1 MTAREEWEKNQSLS
15 VFCPTCKEKGA
26 AAGRWVGSSASLALL
41 VLLRGGKTAT
51 QLQGLRAA
59 RISEDREKIYFLG

>member
-41 VLLRGGKTAT
+41 FLLQGGKTVLHSCRGFELPGSQKT
-51 QLQGLRAA
+51 
-59 RISEDREKIYFLG
+59 EKKFTS